1 MGAINTSTYNLPI
14 GTYKLKVLLLHP
26 NSESVTYTFE
36 LKSGTITYQ
45 NIALGTM
52 IGNNGISY
60 SVAADEFFSV
70 KKESGGVMN
79 LTARGNI
86 NLKGDVHIIG
96 NIDLDGYVKING
108 QVQ

>member
-1 MGAINTSTYNLPI
+1 
-14 GTYKLKVLLLHP
+14 
-26 NSESVTYTFE
+26 
-36 LKSGTITYQ
+36 
-45 NIALGTM
+45 M

-60 SVAADEFFSV
+60 SAAADGFFSV
-70 KKESGGVMN
+70 KKEAGEAMN

-96 NIDLDGYVKING
+96 NIDLDGYVKINE